1 MVPTLNVHGAK
12 IPKLGFGTWELK
24 GDTARDRVKDALKIG
39 YRHIDTAQAYDN
51 EEHVGAGIAE
61 SGVPREDIFVTTKVW
76 MDKFRDGDLQKS
88 LRESLVKLKM
98 DAVDLALLHWPNPDV
113 DLEET
118 IKALNAAKEEGL
130 TRHIGVSNFTTQWLG
145 EAVRLSDDPL
155 VTNQC
160 EYHPFID
167 QTPVLEACRKY
178 GMSFT
183 AYSPI
188 AQAEVFGNDVLK
200 AIARNHNKNEAQVSL
215 RWLIQQEDVIAIPRT
230 SKEEHAKT
238 NFEVLDFELSDEEM
252 DRIFDL
258 SRPSGRLIDPEW
270 APAWDTAA

>member
-1 MVPTLNVHGAK
+1 MVPDLNVHGAT
-12 IPKLGFGTWELK
+12 IPKLGFGTWKLK
-24 GDTARDRVKDALKIG
+24 GEECRKRVKDALDIG
-39 YRHIDTAQAYDN
+39 YRHVDTAQAYEN
-51 EEHVGAGIAE
+51 EEEVGAAIAE
-61 SGVPREDIFVTTKVW
+61 HGVPREDIFVTTKVW
-76 MDKFRDGDLQKS
+76 MDKFADGDLQKS
-88 LRESLVKLKM
+88 LRESLVRLKM
-98 DAVDLALLHWPNPDV
+98 DRVDLALLHWPNPDI

-118 IKALNAAKEEGL
+118 IKALNGAREEGL
-130 TRHIGVSNFTTQWLG
+130 TQHIGVSNFTTQWLG
-145 EAVRLSDDPL
+145 EATTLSDAPL

-178 GMSFT
+178 EMSFT

-200 AIARNHNKNEAQVSL
+200 DIARTHAKNEAQVAL
-215 RWLIQQEDVIAIPRT
+215 RWLVQQEDVIAIPRT
-230 SKEEHAKT
+230 SDEDHART
-238 NFEVLDFELSDEEM
+238 NFEVFDFELSEEEM

-258 SRPSGRLIDPEW
+258 SRPNGRLIDPEW

>member
-24 GDTARDRVKDALKIG
+24 GETCRKRVKDALDIG
-39 YRHIDTAQAYDN
+39 YRHIDTAQQYGN
-51 EEHVGAGIAE
+51 EEEVGAAIAE
-61 SGVPREDIFVTTKVW
+61 SGVPRDDIFVTTKVW
-76 MDKFRDGDLQKS
+76 MDQFREGDLQKS

-118 IKALNAAKEEGL
+118 IKALNAARQEGL
-130 TRHIGVSNFTTQWLG
+130 TKHIGISNFTTQWMG
-145 EAVRLSDDPL
+145 EAVKHSDAPL

-167 QTPVLEACRKY
+167 QTPVLEACRRY

-200 AIARNHNKNEAQVSL
+200 EIARRHRKNEAQVAL

-230 SKEEHAKT
+230 SKEEHARD
-238 NFEVLDFELSDEEM
+238 NFDVFDFELSDEEM
-252 DRIFDL
+252 ERIFDL
-258 SRPSGRLIDPEW
+258 SRPNGRLIDPEW

>member
-24 GDTARDRVKDALKIG
+24 EDTARDRVKDALDIG

-51 EEHVGAGIAE
+51 EEYVGAGIKA
-61 SGVPREDIFVTTKVW
+61 SGVPRDDVFVTTKIW
-76 MDKFRDGDLQKS
+76 MSNFHDGDLQKS

-98 DAVDLALLHWPNPDV
+98 DAVDLTLLHWPNHEV

-118 IKALNAAKEEGL
+118 ILALNDAKKEGL

-145 EAVRLSDDPL
+145 EAVKHSKAKL
-155 VTNQC
+155 VTNQV

-167 QTPVLEACRKY
+167 QRPVLEACRKY
-178 GMSFT
+178 GLSLT

-200 AIARNHNKNEAQVSL
+200 DIARTHNKSEAQVSL

-230 SKEEHAKT
+230 SSRDHAEQ
-238 NFEVLDFELSDEEM
+238 NFDVFDFELTGEEM
-252 DRIFDL
+252 NRIGELHARDL
-258 SRPSGRLIDPEW
+258 RIVDPEW
-270 APAWDTAA
+270 APAWDSAA